1 MKKKIIL
8 IVALCLSF
16 LFTVSFTG
24 GCGAQNPDSSEIT
37 GGDDK
42 VNAYPKDESQSSTQY
57 FTVIFDSNGGS
68 VVPSQTVE
76 KGKKADEPINPAR
89 IENISGYDADYVFD
103 GWFYGE
109 TKWDFANMTVTK
121 DMTLI
126 ARWHNEWAPP
136 V

>member
-1 MKKKIIL
+1 MKTKSIL
-8 IVALCLSF
+8 FMIFAVMISTAILVSCTDTTPVPEKY
-16 LFTVSFTG
+16 TVS
-24 GCGAQNPDSSEIT
+24 
-37 GGDDK
+37 
-42 VNAYPKDESQSSTQY
+42 
-57 FTVIFDSNGGS
+57 FDSNGGS

-76 KGKKADEPINPAR
+76 KGKKADEPSNPAR

-109 TKWDFANMTVTK
+109 IKWDFANMTVTK